1 MMADERKFSFKF
13 RNSAERNAALA
24 FLKAHEPSFD
34 VHTPSVT
41 DVIVTDDACES
52 LKTFLR
58 RSRGLS
64 EGDDFEIRAVKNITE
79 FTDPAVKAAIRSSG
93 GRRHPYNQTA
103 NTVLKLAHT
112 LARSLKSI

>member
-58 RSRGLS
+58 SIPL
-64 EGDDFEIRAVKNITE
+64 
-79 FTDPAVKAAIRSSG
+79 
-93 GRRHPYNQTA
+93 Q
-103 NTVLKLAHT
+103 
-112 LARSLKSI
+112 ARQVHEMFWT